1 MNFNYTNLLR
11 PKDYNGKA
19 PVRWIQTKADGIRIL
34 LRKTPTTVDAY
45 TRNGLTDFWPMLAN
59 IEPIRQR
66 VYNLPNFTALDCE
79 LHLPGDFASNVITH
93 AKAANPDLLLTPFA
107 MPWLGGVDYR
117 AVELPRVVEILRDD
131 LGWEP
136 CDTHAIVNG
145 DDQDGPFVLSDA
157 SVAELKR
164 DATARKLEG
173 YIVKLAHYA
182 SWWKIKPAKTVDVV
196 VTGYKISDSD
206 SFAGGL
212 KAIIVSV
219 LDGGKYREI
228 ASVGS
233 GFEAEFRMS
242 CKPSELVGRVCE
254 VSYDSL
260 AGQGK
265 LKFPRFERWR
275 DDKDK
280 TECTGDQLCE

>member
-11 PKDYNGKA
+11 PKDYNHRA
-19 PVRWIQTKADGIRIL
+19 PVRWIQDKADGIRIL
-34 LRKTPTTVDAY
+34 LRKGGTIDAY
-45 TRNGLTDFWPMLAN
+45 TRNGLTDFWPLLCD
-59 IEPIRQR
+59 IEPIAQR
-66 VYNLPNFTALDCE
+66 VQKLPDWTCLDCE

-107 MPWLGGVDYR
+107 MPWSGGVDWR
-117 AVELPRVVEILRDD
+117 SAELPGVVKVLQDW
-131 LGWEP
+131 GWSP
-136 CDTHAIVNG
+136 VDTHAIVNG
-145 DDQDGPFVLSDA
+145 DDETGPFVLSEE

-164 DATARKLEG
+164 DAAERKLEG

-182 SWWKIKPAKTVDVV
+182 SWWKIKPNKTIDAV

-212 KAIIVSV
+212 KAIVVSV
-219 LDGGKYREI
+219 WDGANWKEI

-242 CKPSELVGRVCE
+242 CDPKSLVGRVCE

-275 DDKDK
+275 EDKSQ
-280 TECTGDQLCE
+280 TECGVDQLGLA